1 MFHMK
6 SCVTEESTMASE
18 DQFYLAIFSELLT
31 DAKTEENK
39 CG

>member
-1 MFHMK
+1 
-6 SCVTEESTMASE
+6 MASE

-39 CG
+39 CGWCHGSL